1 MSQLLCQ
8 AIKELEDELVSAG
21 YSINYKEPAH
31 TNGAFSVDLDCES
44 YVGTVCFWPESLFEF
59 QFQNCATGKIA
70 VLETHEFHSG
80 EALNSYFKE
89 LICNRLV

>member
-8 AIKELEDELVSAG
+8 AIRELEGELVSAG
-21 YSINYKEPAH
+21 YSINYKEPEH
-31 TNGAFSVDLDCES
+31 TNSAFSVDLDCES

-59 QFQNCATGKIA
+59 QFQDCATGKVA

-80 EALNSYFKE
+80 DALKKYVKE
-89 LICNRLV
+89 LIFNRLV